1 MDKWEIISSLSKMK
15 ENVGDKLLV
24 NGVECTIEI
33 IQDGYVT
40 LSNGKVFPKEIFHD
54 WWQLM
59 LKHESLKK
67 AYKDRKK
74 YYKQLEQDKANEPIG
89 SDFPSSQMRYII
101 IRDRINN
108 GEEYD
113 EWDTKYKFYFASK
126 HTSHSELAEEAKKVY
141 PNGQT
146 VAGGFYTRRSG
157 NGMRR
162 TFGEYRP
169 YPYTIEVLLYGV
181 SDSYGL
187 NLKYLDKAISNYQKV
202 QGDYAKI
209 TVID

>member
-40 LSNGKVFPKEIFHD
+40 LSTGKVFPKEIFHD

-59 LKHESLKK
+59 LQHESLKK
-67 AYKDRKK
+67 AYADRKK

-101 IRDRINN
+101 IRDKIDN

-113 EWDTKYKFYFASK
+113 LWDIVYRFYFASR
-126 HTSHSELAEEAKKVY
+126 HTSHSDLAEEAKKVY

-146 VAGGFYTRRSG
+146 VAGGFYARRSA

-162 TFGEYRP
+162 TFGDYRP
-169 YPYTIEVLLYGV
+169 YPYTIEVLLYGQ

-187 NLKYLDKAISNYQKV
+187 NLNHLNKAIKDYYKE
-202 QGDYAKI
+202 QGDHVKI

>member
-1 MDKWEIISSLSKMK
+1 MDQWSIISSLSKMK

-67 AYKDRKK
+67 AYADRKK
-74 YYKQLEQDKANEPIG
+74 YYKQLELDKANEPLG
-89 SDFPSSQMRYII
+89 SDFPSAQMRYII
-101 IRDRINN
+101 IVDK
-108 GEEYD
+108 EYD
-113 EWDTKYKFYFASK
+113 EDYEEDVEIYKFYFASR

-141 PNGQT
+141 PTCRT
-146 VAGGFYTRRSG
+146 VAGGFYTRRSA
-157 NGMRR
+157 NALRA
-162 TFGEYRP
+162 TFGDYRP
-169 YPYTIEVLLYGV
+169 YPYTLEILLYGV

-187 NLKYLDKAISNYQKV
+187 NLKYLNKAINDYYKQ
-202 QGDYAKI
+202 QGNHVKI